1 VRTAIDIAES
11 VRSGA
16 RRAVDILDEC
26 LDAIDTRNPE
36 LNAFVAIDRD
46 GARRAA
52 ADVDAK
58 VRAAL
63 DPGPFAGVPFGVKDL
78 YDLAGLPTSKG
89 SLLFKGGPPAEAD
102 AVDVARLRAAG
113 AVPVG
118 KTAVPEFGSVC
129 FTASPAWGV
138 TRNPWNL
145 AVTPGGSS
153 GGSAAAVA
161 GGLVPMATGG
171 DGGGSIR
178 IPAAWTGL
186 VGLKPSFGRIPYPD
200 NLASETDTKG
210 VLVASVA
217 DAARHLD
224 VTCGPDDRDR
234 TSLPHPGLSY
244 EGLLDTL
251 DVSGLRVGWSP
262 DLGYAAV
269 EPEVEAIAEAAA
281 RDLVK
286 AAGLPWS
293 PITVKLTDP
302 VRVWLGSG
310 SLDLYQDLERGMWPD
325 RGGELHAVNRYNLT
339 QSDLLSPAQVARV
352 WMRRRRLEQEV
363 ARVHADVDVVLTPT
377 TAVAPFAAAGPIPE
391 VIAGQSV
398 FPAMA
403 VPFTMI
409 ANLCWNPAASVPA
422 GLTAAGLPVG
432 LQIQARRHADE
443 LVLRLARLLEQA
455 RPWPTLPETPPS
467 ARQWS

>member
-1 VRTAIDIAES
+1 MRSAIEIAEG

-16 RRAVDILDEC
+16 WRAVDVLDEC
-26 LDAIDTRNPE
+26 LAAIAARNPV
-36 LNAFVAIDRD
+36 LHAFVVVDPD
-46 GARRAA
+46 GARQAAEAVDARAA
-52 ADVDAK
+52 
-58 VRAAL
+58 RGE
-63 DPGPFAGVPFGVKDL
+63 DPGPLAGVPFGVKDL
-78 YDLAGLPTSKG
+78 YDLAGVATSKG
-89 SLLFKGGPPAEAD
+89 SLLFRDAPPAAAD
-102 AVDVARLRAAG
+102 AVDVGRLRGAG
-113 AVPVG
+113 AVPIG

-138 TRNPWNL
+138 TRNPWDPT
-145 AVTPGGSS
+145 VTPGGSS

-161 GGLVPMATGG
+161 GGMVPMATGG

-200 NLASETDTKG
+200 NLASQTDTKG
-210 VLVASVA
+210 VLVRTVA

-224 VTCGPDDRDR
+224 VTCGPDDCDR
-234 TSLPHPGLSY
+234 TSLPHPGLCY
-244 EGLLDTL
+244 EALLDTL

-262 DLGYAAV
+262 DLGYAVV
-269 EPEVEAIAEAAA
+269 EPDVEAIAEEAAH
-281 RDLVK
+281 DLVK
-286 AAGLPWS
+286 AAGLPWH
-293 PITVKLTDP
+293 PIAVTLTDP

-310 SLDLYQDLERGMWPD
+310 SLDLYQELERGMWPD
-325 RGGELHAVNRYNLT
+325 RGGELHPVNRYNLT
-339 QSDLLSPAQVARV
+339 QADLLTPAQVARV
-352 WMRRRRLEQEV
+352 WMRRRRLEREV
-363 ARVHADVDVVLTPT
+363 AGLHADVDVLLTPA
-377 TAVAPFAAAGPIPE
+377 TAVAPFPAEGPIPE

-403 VPFTMI
+403 VPFTMV

-455 RPWPTLPETPPS
+455 RPWPEQPQS
-467 ARQWS
+467 